1 MTQPCPEGPGE
12 KFFETLKKT
21 VGRQL
26 GQSGQNITDLIIQNA
41 ELMARVEILSQKQI
55 LIEPR
60 QRELPNTYGE
70 TALFK
75 DLGQQKELNH
85 MLKQKLQEH
94 EEAMCEQQVQSTQ
107 KVRDLTNLVDNLQA
121 QLDFSNE
128 VMASPVAESKS
139 PEPECLPQN
148 PKSFATKSS
157 QTTADL
163 RMNKGA
169 DDEEESNNRQ
179 RIDKVWRDLEAWG
192 ITNEASWVEGL
203 NLDFGRFASIQA
215 DLGEAADKL

>member
-55 LIEPR
+55 IIEPR
-60 QRELPNTYGE
+60 RRELSNTYSE
-70 TALFK
+70 TALLK
-75 DLGQQKELNH
+75 DLSQQKELNH
-85 MLKQKLQEH
+85 LLKQNLQEH
-94 EEAMCEQQVQSTQ
+94 EEAMREQQARSTQ
-107 KVRDLTNLVDNLQA
+107 KVRDLTSLVDDLQA
-121 QLDFSNE
+121 QVNFSDE
-128 VMASPVAESKS
+128 VVASPVAESRS
-139 PEPECLPQN
+139 PEPECRPQN
-148 PKSFATKSS
+148 PRNFATKSS

-179 RIDKVWRDLEAWG
+179 RVDKVWRDLEAWG